1 MPFTGGA
8 AVRTQITD
16 KVFTANESPSSEKIP
31 FHHEMSQVITAQFF
45 CLENSQFTI
54 IALSDSWIAIN
65 KSSSTLLD
73 GIL

>member
-1 MPFTGGA
+1 MHFTGGA

-31 FHHEMSQVITAQFF
+31 FHHEMSQVISADFC
-45 CLENSQFTI
+45 CLEHSHFTI
-54 IALSDSWIAIN
+54 IALFDSWIAIN
-65 KSSSTLLD
+65 KSSATLLD